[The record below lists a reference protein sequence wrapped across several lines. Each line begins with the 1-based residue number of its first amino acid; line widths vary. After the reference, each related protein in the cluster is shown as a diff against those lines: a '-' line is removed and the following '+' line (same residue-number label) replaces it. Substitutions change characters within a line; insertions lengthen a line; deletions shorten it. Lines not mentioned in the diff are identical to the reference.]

1 VAELRTFNAREADVL
16 AAVCEVMVPGSER
29 VSPVLYIDAAASGW
43 PAPQLNAVRAALASW
58 DGAVDGGEDFVRE
71 RMFTPEFPM
80 LRALAVEAFYS
91 DWAPPEYQGPR
102 AWEQIGYDHPL
113 AMRLDKDFSYLGG
126 TV

>member
-1 VAELRTFNAREADVL
+1 VAELRTFNEREAEVL
-16 AAVCEVMVPGSER
+16 AAVCEVMVPGSGR
-29 VSPVLYIDAAASGW
+29 VSPALYIDAAASGW
-43 PAPQLNAVRAALASW
+43 PPPQLEAVRAALADW

-91 DWAPPEYQGPR
+91 DWAPPDYEGPR

-126 TV
+126 AA